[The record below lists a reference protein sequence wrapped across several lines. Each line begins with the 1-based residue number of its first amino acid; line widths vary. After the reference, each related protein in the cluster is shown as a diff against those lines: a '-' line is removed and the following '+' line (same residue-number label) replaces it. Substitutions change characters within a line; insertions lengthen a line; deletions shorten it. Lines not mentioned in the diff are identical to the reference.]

1 MANDFHF
8 GCEPAITEIALIEA
22 KGTLLFILTML
33 ETEFAFQ
40 VLFAMK
46 RIIRCV
52 TKTINVNHPLDV
64 NLYTKTID
72 KVDKNKNIS
81 KNLF

>member
-1 MANDFHF
+1 
-8 GCEPAITEIALIEA
+8 
-22 KGTLLFILTML
+22 ML

-52 TKTINVNHPLDV
+52 TKTRNVNHPLDV